1 MEVKGG
7 EIIQDIINHRLK
19 YDSEIFFVDTKVVST
34 EFNMTIIK
42 KKQYYGVSLNSEIVI
57 PPIYD
62 EIVVLTHSTVA
73 IKIKN
78 RISLYNIYRK
88 KTITDFSYNSMEHI
102 GSYWKLN
109 NDSGPFLI
117 FDTIR
122 EKLFKNKGGYDEYN
136 LRCDH
141 TEYCWVRRGRFFDFI
156 HRGTGESFSLPGI
169 VMAYD
174 TEAGMFGKNEN
185 GTISLFEE
193 SGIENVIRLRQM
205 VCEAGGYLT
214 LTNYTYNIQHVIDVY
229 GNILNI

>member
-1 MEVKGG
+1 MEVKDSETIQ
-7 EIIQDIINHRLK
+7 EIINQRLK
-19 YDSEIFFVDTKVVST
+19 YDSEIFFVDTKIVST

-42 KKQYYGVSLNSEIVI
+42 KKQRYGVSLNSEIVI

-73 IKIKN
+73 IKINN
-78 RISLYNIYRK
+78 RISLYNISRK
-88 KTITDFSYNSMEHI
+88 KTITDFLYNSMEHI
-102 GSYWKLN
+102 GSYWKFS
-109 NDSGPFLI
+109 NDSSSFLI
-117 FDTIR
+117 LDTIR
-122 EKLFKNKGGYDEYN
+122 EQFINNNGEYDEYN
-136 LRCDH
+136 LRCNH
-141 TEYCWVRRGRFFDFI
+141 TEYCWARRGRFFDFI
-156 HRGTGESFSLPGI
+156 HRETGKCFSLPGI

-193 SGIENVIRLRQM
+193 SGIENVMRLRQI
-205 VCEAGGYLT
+205 VYEAGGYLT

>member
-7 EIIQDIINHRLK
+7 EIIQEIINHRLK
-19 YDSEIFFVDTKVVST
+19 YDSEIFFVDTKIVST
-34 EFNMTIIK
+34 EFNMAIIK

-62 EIVVLTHSTVA
+62 EIAVLTHSTVA

-78 RISLYNIYRK
+78 RISLYDISRK
-88 KTITDFSYNSMEHI
+88 RSITEFSYNSMEHI
-102 GSYWKLN
+102 GSYWKFN
-109 NDSGPFLI
+109 NDFGTFLI

-122 EKLFKNKGGYDEYN
+122 EKLFNNKCGYDEYN
-136 LRCDH
+136 LKCDY
-141 TEYCWVRRGRFFDFI
+141 TEYCWVRRGRFFDFF
-156 HRGTGESFSLPGI
+156 HRETGKSFSLPGI

-174 TEAGMFGKNEN
+174 TEVGMFGKNEN

-193 SGIENVIRLRQM
+193 SGIENVMRLRQI
-205 VCEAGGYLT
+205 VSEAGGYLT
-214 LTNYTYNIQHVIDVY
+214 LTNYTYNIQHIIDVY